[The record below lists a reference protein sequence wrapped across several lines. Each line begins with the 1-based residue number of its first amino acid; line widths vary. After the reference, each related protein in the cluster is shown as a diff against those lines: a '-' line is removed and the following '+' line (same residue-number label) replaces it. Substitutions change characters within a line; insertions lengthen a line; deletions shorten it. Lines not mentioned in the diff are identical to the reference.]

1 MTTAFGVGLMALA
14 VGMVVGM
21 MADGIRGIAQAGDEA
36 SERERQRAAAAK
48 RARLNKT
55 L

>member
-1 MTTAFGVGLMALA
+1 MALA